1 MKKRTFEDKDCSR
14 KHLRVYLIAYIVFM
28 TKIFYLLGFEE
39 LKQKYC
45 KFVCNV
51 RFERNIYVTR
61 CLDEVKLM
69 GKQ

>member
-1 MKKRTFEDKDCSR
+1 MKKRTFEDKDSSR
-14 KHLRVYLIAYIVFM
+14 KRLRVFLIASIIFM

-45 KFVCNV
+45 KVVCSL

-69 GKQ
+69 S